1 MQYKQ
6 SQGTNNLAETT
17 GTYEATVT
25 DDPGAGEPLEVNDN
39 KWQVYCPEVAQY
51 ESSWQFICSFWLQ
64 QGWTSNGKINN
75 VAAGDS
81 LRFNAGYK
89 MFIGRLATTTI
100 AQS

>member
-1 MQYKQ
+1 MQFTQ

-17 GTYEATVT
+17 GTFDKTVT
-25 DDPGAGEPLEVNDN
+25 NDPEAGAPLEANDN
-39 KWQVYCPEVAQY
+39 KWQVYCPGIAQY
-51 ESSWQFICSFWLQ
+51 EGSWQFTCSFWLQ

-89 MFIGRLATTTI
+89 TYQSRLATTPL
-100 AQS
+100 